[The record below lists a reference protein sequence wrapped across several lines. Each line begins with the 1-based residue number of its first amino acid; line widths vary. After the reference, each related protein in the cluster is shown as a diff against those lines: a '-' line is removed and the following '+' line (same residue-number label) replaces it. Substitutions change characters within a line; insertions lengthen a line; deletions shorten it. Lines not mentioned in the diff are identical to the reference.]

1 MPQAL
6 DLVRDYSR
14 FLITFFEVINISA
27 PHIYHSALLLSPRTS
42 IVRGL
47 FKQYVHP
54 FSRVVYGL
62 QESWEPISA
71 TLYLDD
77 FNGGAV
83 WSPCGRF
90 IAVARREST
99 EIIDAVTLNRLSTL
113 ESPPGF
119 GGRCLSFT
127 PDGRFLTRFSMWGT
141 IVSWDIQ
148 TGGPLGTVQSGLSTV
163 QPGLGPYPQDPFSFT
178 CSMDGKMIAAAYE
191 PPPQD
196 GDVYL
201 PQNHSYSV
209 VILDL
214 FGAHIHT
221 HHIPEG
227 CNVLLI
233 WTHGQ
238 CFRFATMNQSF
249 ITIWEVAFTSTH
261 GPAEIE
267 SLPVPDEITDW
278 ERFLFF
284 PPLSRLAVVLGGT
297 IQIWDAKTSKLL
309 LKTGTSPGFLRS
321 RSLDH
326 YPLWGSFSSNG
337 HFFACIITNGVYI
350 WKESPSGYILHQQLA
365 FNLPPNSS
373 APHLSQ
379 DGKSIIMSLS
389 STIQLWH
396 TRDQILS
403 SDTSAWNHY
412 VFHFILGFSPN
423 GLFAG
428 FVRWGGNMVK
438 VLDLRSGDLLLATD
452 MDMEISC
459 LWMTENSVVAVGDGK
474 IGSWNLPGENC
485 TFESGANIKHCVQ
498 TTALD
503 HSMLSPSKNNF
514 TDISVSPDLSRIAVP
529 VYTVSAGVRTHY
541 VEVYDVPTGRYLG
554 SIETTIASTPA
565 FTLDGHQIW
574 NRWEDSGWEIIED
587 GRSGTIEL
595 KPLER
600 TARPPGLFPFHSSR
614 GYELTNDGWV
624 LSPTR
629 ERLLWLPHRWRST
642 WRDRTWGGRFLAL
655 LHHELSLSNVV
666 VLEFFE

>member
-1 MPQAL
+1 MSQVL

-54 FSRVVYGL
+54 FSRVVHGL

-113 ESPPGF
+113 ESPPSL
-119 GGRCLSFT
+119 GGRYLSFT
-127 PDGRFLTRFSMWGT
+127 PDGRFLTRFSIWGT

-148 TGGPLGTVQSGLSTV
+148 TGGPLGTVQPKLN
-163 QPGLGPYPQDPFSFT
+163 PFPDDPFSLT
-178 CSMDGKMIAAAYE
+178 YSMDGKMIAAAYE
-191 PPPQD
+191 P
-196 GDVYL
+196 DVYL
-201 PQNHSYSV
+201 PQNRGYSV

-214 FGAHIHT
+214 FGTHIHT

-227 CNVLLI
+227 CNLLSI

-238 CFRFATMNQSF
+238 SFRFATMNQSF
-249 ITIWEVAFTSTH
+249 ITIWEAAFTSTH
-261 GPAEIE
+261 GPAEVE

-297 IQIWDAKTSKLL
+297 IQIWDVKTSKLL
-309 LKTGTSPGFLRS
+309 LKTGTHPGLPHSQSF
-321 RSLDH
+321 D
-326 YPLWGSFSSNG
+326 YPLRGSFSSNG

-365 FNLPPNSS
+365 FNFPPNSS
-373 APHLSQ
+373 ALHLSQ
-379 DGKSIIMSLS
+379 DGKSIIMSLN

-403 SDTSAWNHY
+403 SDNSAWN
-412 VFHFILGFSPN
+412 HFILGFSPN
-423 GLFAG
+423 ELFAG

-459 LWMTENSVVAVGDGK
+459 LWMTENSVVVVGDGK
-474 IGSWNLPGENC
+474 IVSWNLPGENC
-485 TFESGANIKHCVQ
+485 TFESGANIKDSVH

-503 HSMLSPSKNNF
+503 CPTLSPSKNNF

-529 VYTVSAGVRTHY
+529 VYTNSAGVHTYY
-541 VEVYDVPTGRYLG
+541 VGVYDVPTGRYLG
-554 SIETTIASTPA
+554 SIETTIASTLA

-574 NRWEDSGWEIIED
+574 NRWEDSGWEIVED
-587 GRSGTIEL
+587 SRSGTIEL

-600 TARPPGLFPFHSSR
+600 TARPPELFLFHSSR
-614 GYELTNDGWV
+614 GYEVTDDGWV

-642 WRDRTWGGRFLAL
+642 WGNRTWGGRFLAL
-655 LHHELSLSNVV
+655 LHHDLSLSNVV
-666 VLEFFE
+666 ILEFFE